1 METDK
6 VSLLFLSPVGRCEVD
21 SRVIRASGTHSLRD
35 YPLYLQML
43 MWLET
48 NRRLGVPL
56 ALFMLAAS
64 AMGSL
69 PVGFPFDESDRV

>member
-6 VSLLFLSPVGRCEVD
+6 TSLLFLSPVGRREVD

-43 MWLET
+43 VWLET
-48 NRRLGVPL
+48 NRRLGLSL
-56 ALFMLAAS
+56 ALLMLAAS
-64 AMGSL
+64 AMGNL
-69 PVGFPFDESDRV
+69 PVSFPFD